1 MQKPK
6 DPYEYI
12 DKKTQKIAIAPGIVY
27 KSTSQDEVFAP
38 RINTMRAK
46 ALSKINKYIQKPVG
60 SEEGD
65 SEDFENSNY
74 QMSKYDPYQM
84 KCWY

>member
-1 MQKPK
+1 LAHQRPK

-12 DKKTQKIAIAPGIVY
+12 DKKTQKIAIAPGVTY

-46 ALSKINKYIQKPVG
+46 ALSKINKFI
-60 SEEGD
+60 
-65 SEDFENSNY
+65 
-74 QMSKYDPYQM
+74 
-84 KCWY
+84 